1 MTNEHN
7 PNWEADWEE
16 YSERE
21 WEAYDERLA
30 LAGGDHLQMA
40 ETASNAW
47 RSSHRV
53 TPKRFSLT
61 FILELVENEAN
72 LVDKVAVVK
81 QFRQAT
87 GADLRHSLNAVNR
100 IGETITAEVVN
111 APVSLTAMRSEIIRA
126 LTGEMDEATVRR
138 LWLSI

>member
-1 MTNEHN
+1 MTNKHN
-7 PNWEADWEE
+7 PNWEADWEA

-47 RSSHRV
+47 ASHRM

-61 FILELVENEAN
+61 FIVEMVENEAN
-72 LVDKVAVVK
+72 LVDKVAVIK

-87 GADLRHSLNAVNR
+87 GSSLRYSLDAVNR
-100 IGETITAEVVN
+100 IGESITTEVVN
-111 APVSLTAMRSEIIRA
+111 APVESSAMKADIIRA
-126 LTGEMDEATVRR
+126 LRGDMDEATLRR